1 MQYIKYEGNISKI
14 RKIDFSKKIK
24 FLKNCYTNQKFTSC
38 APGDW
43 FSGHENDFT
52 TNFPLVD
59 VSNYISKNRV
69 QILTKNPKFHVY
81 VVYSKKLFLK
91 IYFSLKK
98 FFQIVL
104 QPSISPGILLYAP
117 GTNLR

>member
-1 MQYIKYEGNISKI
+1 MKEIFQKFAKSIFRKKLISQK
-14 RKIDFSKKIK
+14 
-24 FLKNCYTNQKFTSC
+24 LLTNQKFTSC

-69 QILTKNPKFHVY
+69 QILPK
-81 VVYSKKLFLK
+81 KPK
-91 IYFSLKK
+91 I
-98 FFQIVL
+98 
-104 QPSISPGILLYAP
+104 A
-117 GTNLR
+117 

>member
-1 MQYIKYEGNISKI
+1 MYQ
-14 RKIDFSKKIK
+14 K
-24 FLKNCYTNQKFTSC
+24 FLPL
-38 APGDW
+38 APGEW

-52 TNFPLVD
+52 SNFPLVD

-69 QILTKNPKFHVY
+69 QILTKNPKNHIY

-91 IYFSLKK
+91 IHFSGKNFL
-98 FFQIVL
+98 QIVL
-104 QPSISPGILLYAP
+104 QPSISPGVLLYAP